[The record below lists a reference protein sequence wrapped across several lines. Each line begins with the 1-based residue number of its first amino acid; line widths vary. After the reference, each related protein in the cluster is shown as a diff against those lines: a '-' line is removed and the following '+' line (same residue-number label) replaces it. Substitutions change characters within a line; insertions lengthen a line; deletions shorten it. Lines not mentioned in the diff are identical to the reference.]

1 MAELKWNVNKVSL
14 RKVFALLLAMCVCIS
29 SMGMDASAAGMGN
42 VEKEAVTSPTD
53 PTSPTEPTSPT
64 DVVKSITL
72 NTSKTSVEVGKTVT
86 LKATTNPANAKVTWK
101 SENTAIA
108 SVDQNGV
115 VTGLKEG
122 KDIKITATAGK
133 VSAVCLV
140 TVTKKPEEQKPA
152 SAVTKVTLNPTSLT
166 MKVGEEK
173 TITPNV
179 EVSQGTGTPDK
190 NVTWA
195 SSNPTIATVAGGKV
209 TAKAA
214 GTATITA
221 TAKNGVKGTCTVTV
235 TAASNPTTAVE
246 SITLNKSSV
255 SINKGKTYT
264 LKATINPSSATDKTL
279 NWTSSKP
286 KVATVD
292 KNGKVKAV
300 AKGTA
305 TITVTSKNGKKATC
319 KVTVK
324 VPATSVSV
332 STTKLYIVKGK
343 KASFRAVAGPA
354 DTTDS
359 IKVKANNKNVTVK
372 LNKKTGEVTV
382 TAKKAGTAKITVSA
396 GSKKKTVNVT
406 IAKKATKAKSVKL
419 NKKKAT
425 LNIGKTLDL
434 KATMNPSKST
444 DTLKW
449 TTSNKKVATVDKF
462 GRVTAKKQGT
472 ATITVK
478 TSSGKKA
485 TCKITVPSGVKLKK
499 TSATI
504 KVKKYTKI
512 QIKSTV
518 VKGDKV
524 KSYKS
529 SNKKI
534 AKVDKNGKV
543 TGVKKGKATITV
555 TMKSGSTA
563 TFKVTVK

>member
-1 MAELKWNVNKVSL
+1 M
-14 RKVFALLLAMCVCIS
+14 
-29 SMGMDASAAGMGN
+29 
-42 VEKEAVTSPTD
+42 
-53 PTSPTEPTSPT
+53 
-64 DVVKSITL
+64 
-72 NTSKTSVEVGKTVT
+72 
-86 LKATTNPANAKVTWK
+86 
-101 SENTAIA
+101 
-108 SVDQNGV
+108 
-115 VTGLKEG
+115 
-122 KDIKITATAGK
+122 
-133 VSAVCLV
+133 
-140 TVTKKPEEQKPA
+140 
-152 SAVTKVTLNPTSLT
+152 
-166 MKVGEEK
+166 
-173 TITPNV
+173 
-179 EVSQGTGTPDK
+179 
-190 NVTWA
+190 
-195 SSNPTIATVAGGKV
+195 
-209 TAKAA
+209 
-214 GTATITA
+214 
-221 TAKNGVKGTCTVTV
+221 
-235 TAASNPTTAVE
+235 
-246 SITLNKSSV
+246 
-255 SINKGKTYT
+255 
-264 LKATINPSSATDKTL
+264 
-279 NWTSSKP
+279 
-286 KVATVD
+286 
-292 KNGKVKAV
+292 
-300 AKGTA
+300 
-305 TITVTSKNGKKATC
+305 
-319 KVTVK
+319 
-324 VPATSVSV
+324 
-332 STTKLYIVKGK
+332 
-343 KASFRAVAGPA
+343 
-354 DTTDS
+354 
-359 IKVKANNKNVTVK
+359 
-372 LNKKTGEVTV
+372 TV